1 MANSKY
7 ISKVRIGNED
17 FTIRDKEA
25 YRADNIPVNG
35 VTDDITF
42 KDQNGKM
49 FKLSLVDKKVKL
61 VKVTYNAPTISISN
75 FTWNGSDN
83 LSWNVDQPSKN
94 MEEKAV
100 SGTINVAN
108 GTKPTCSVDTITI
121 SGTSSPY
128 TIGGTATIANNGS
141 LEFKFTTTG
150 TMPDPSTGKTA
161 KPSVSK
167 TVSRTTTVTSAY
179 MVNSSATSPQTYT
192 SGGFRFNVG
201 GTPLTPTAKEF
212 GNNQTAT
219 LDFVKK
225 LVYFSV
231 ETERDDEDPNDIT
244 YNSTRGY
251 IYIFTDS
258 AKSFVM
264 STDKATV
271 DSAKLGGGVMDP
283 TTVKTYSIQ
292 KQYYVYRSLRPFAAN
307 TDVYVKA
314 IV

>member
-1 MANSKY
+1 MAEKY
-7 ISKVRIGNED
+7 ISKVRIGNEN

-35 VTDDITF
+35 VNGDITF
-42 KDQNGKM
+42 KDANGKM
-49 FKLSLVDKKVKL
+49 YKLSLDSKKVKL
-61 VKVTYNAPTISISN
+61 VAVTYNAPSISISN

-100 SGTINVAN
+100 SGTLTVAN
-108 GTKPTCSVDTITI
+108 GTKPTCSVDTVTI

-128 TIGGTATIANNGS
+128 TIGGTAVIPNNDSITIT
-141 LEFKFTTTG
+141 FTTTG
-150 TMPDPSTGKTA
+150 TMADPSTGKTA
-161 KPSVSK
+161 KPTASK
-167 TVSRTTTVTSAY
+167 TVSRTSTVTSAY
-179 MVNSSATSPQTYT
+179 MVNSSATSPTNYIE
-192 SGGFRFNVG
+192 GGFRFTVG
-201 GTPLTPTAKEF
+201 GAQLTPTAQDF
-212 GNNQTAT
+212 ANNQT
-219 LDFVKK
+219 VK
-225 LVYFSV
+225 LSSG
-231 ETERDDEDPNDIT
+231 
-244 YNSTRGY
+244 STGGY
-251 IYIFTDS
+251 IYIFTSS

-283 TTVKTYSIQ
+283 VIVKTYSIQ
-292 KQYYVYRSLRPFAAN
+292 KQYHVYRSLASFAAN

>member
-219 LDFVKK
+219 L
-225 LVYFSV
+225 SSG
-231 ETERDDEDPNDIT
+231 
-244 YNSTRGY
+244 STGGY